1 MRVHA
6 PSDPIFILFPLIVLA
21 IDVAM
26 VVYCLNDLYKPNR
39 RVAGG
44 NKDTWAFIIVVIGMV
59 GWIAYLYFGRENA

>member
-1 MRVHA
+1 MRVHP
-6 PSDPIFILFPLIVLA
+6 PSDPLFIILPLIVLV

-26 VVYCLNDLYKPNR
+26 VVYCLNDLYKPER

-44 NKDTWAFIIVVIGMV
+44 NKDTWAFIIIIIGMV